1 MEMSQEDGAL
11 IGLSTIGIGNYFKH
25 PDKIVGKDGTQGAA
39 RSFDKEI
46 LDRLVSSGLAVYDQ
60 KWEGYALSLAGAKRV
75 MQIMLLETPMEP
87 IHALEALVKFGA
99 LIKLEKGQGETY
111 VVTVVMQGTAYI
123 AADKELAKAAI
134 MAKRKVDEGLIG
146 S

>member
-25 PDKIVGKDGTQGAA
+25 PDKIVGKDGTQTAA
-39 RSFDKEI
+39 RSFDKEL
-46 LDRLVSSGLAVYDQ
+46 LDRLVVNGMAIFEPG
-60 KWEGYALSLAGAKRV
+60 WGGYALSPAGGKRV

-99 LIKLEKGQGETY
+99 LIKIEKGQGETY

-146 S
+146 T

>member
-1 MEMSQEDGAL
+1 MPQ
-11 IGLSTIGIGNYFKH
+11 F
-25 PDKIVGKDGTQGAA
+25 
-39 RSFDKEI
+39 
-46 LDRLVSSGLAVYDQ
+46 
-60 KWEGYALSLAGAKRV
+60 
-75 MQIMLLETPMEP
+75 
-87 IHALEALVKFGA
+87 VKFGA
-99 LIKLEKGQGETY
+99 LIKLEKGQGEIY